1 MRSFAI
7 NRTSSESLKPYEL
20 IGLKY
25 RLGSDP
31 VKHGTGDCLSL
42 VRTVLANDGFTVP
55 QGHRDWYRRLRKKDY
70 SIFFEELNRWG
81 VESPPK
87 LGTIGLCHGQDEG
100 YGMAAYYEEG
110 WLSYRKTLEGQVVI
124 WSPLEALSLAGC
136 YFQRK
141 PISVMHSD

>member
-1 MRSFAI
+1 M
-7 NRTSSESLKPYEL
+7 KPYQL
-20 IGLKY
+20 IGLEY

-42 VRTVLANDGFTVP
+42 VRTVLNHYGFTVP
-55 QGHRDWYRRLRKKDY
+55 EAKRDWYRRLKRKDY

-87 LGTIGLCHGQDEG
+87 LGTIALCKSDDG
-100 YGMAAYYEEG
+100 YGMAAFYEEG
-110 WLSYRKTLEGQVVI
+110 WLSYRKTLESQVVI
-124 WSPLEALSLAGC
+124 WSPLEVLSVVGC

-141 PISVMHSD
+141 

>member
-1 MRSFAI
+1 MCSIAF
-7 NRTSSESLKPYEL
+7 NWTDSKSLKPYEL
-20 IGLKY
+20 IGFQY

-42 VRTVLANDGFTVP
+42 VRTVLGHYGFTVP
-55 QGHRDWYRRLRKKDY
+55 QGKRDWYRRLKRKDY

-87 LGTIGLCHGQDEG
+87 LGAIGLCKSDDG
-100 YGMAAYYEEG
+100 YGMAAYYEDG
-110 WLSYRKTLEGQVVI
+110 WLSYRRTLESQVVI
-124 WSPLEALSLAGC
+124 WSPLDGLTLVGC

-141 PISVMHSD
+141 PNSVIL

>member
-1 MRSFAI
+1 MLSFAV
-7 NRTSSESLKPYEL
+7 NRAGSKSLTPYEL
-20 IGLKY
+20 IGLPY
-25 RLGSDP
+25 RLGADP
-31 VKHGTGDCLSL
+31 EKHKAGDCLSL
-42 VRTVLANDGFTVP
+42 CRTVLKSYGISSP
-55 QGHRDWYRRLRKKDY
+55 EPERSWYRRLKKKDY

-87 LGTIGLCHGQDEG
+87 LGTIGLCKSDDG

-110 WLSYRKTLEGQVVI
+110 WLSYRRTLESQVVI

-141 PISVMHSD
+141 PISVMHLD

>member
-1 MRSFAI
+1 M
-7 NRTSSESLKPYEL
+7 KPYEL
-20 IGLKY
+20 IGFEY

-42 VRTVLANDGFTVP
+42 VRTVLGHYGFTVP
-55 QGHRDWYRRLRKKDY
+55 KGERDWYRRLKRKDY

-87 LGTIGLCHGQDEG
+87 LGTIGLCKSDDG
-100 YGMAAYYEEG
+100 YGMAAFYEEG
-110 WLSYRKTLEGQVVI
+110 WLSYQKTLGKSVVK
-124 WSPLEALSLAGC
+124 WSPLEALLLVGC

-141 PISVMHSD
+141 PISAMHLE

>member
-1 MRSFAI
+1 MLSSSFNRSI
-7 NRTSSESLKPYEL
+7 TKSLKPYEL
-20 IGLKY
+20 IGLEY

-42 VRTVLANDGFTVP
+42 CRTVLKYYGIASPEPKRN
-55 QGHRDWYRRLRKKDY
+55 WYRRLKRKDY

-81 VESPPK
+81 VDSPPK
-87 LGTIGLCHGQDEG
+87 LGASGLCHGENDS

-110 WLSYRKTLEGQVVI
+110 WLSYQKTLGNQVVI
-124 WSPLEALSLAGC
+124 WSPLEALSLVGC

-141 PISVMHSD
+141 PISVTSLD